1 MLAMKS
7 ETIILTRDQVRTVD
21 ALAISE
27 LAFPS
32 IVLMENAGKN
42 CADWMLTRFNDFRA
56 VVFCGVG
63 NNGGDGFAIA
73 RHLHNHGIDVRI
85 FVVGDLNKL
94 TPDAKT
100 NYGISSAMKLPC
112 MVLGSVDEINIA
124 CESLGTQDIVVD
136 ALLGTGFSGSVRE
149 PMSDVILDI
158 NNRKLKAVVAVDVP
172 SGLDCDSGKVG
183 NVAVKADATVT
194 FVAAKRGFEL
204 EQGPACVGDVIVA
217 DIGTPPSL
225 TRKVAGL

>member
-1 MLAMKS
+1 MEG

-42 CADWMLTRFNDFRA
+42 CADWILTRFDDFRA

-63 NNGGDGFAIA
+63 NNGGDGFVIA
-73 RHLHNHGIDVRI
+73 RHLHNHGINVRI
-85 FVVGDLNKL
+85 FVVGDLTKL

-100 NYGISSAMKLPC
+100 NYTVSSAMKLPYT
-112 MVLGSVDEINIA
+112 VLSSVAEINNA
-124 CESLGTQDIVVD
+124 CESLRTQDIVVD

-149 PMSDVILDI
+149 PMSCAIQAI
-158 NNRKLKAVVAVDVP
+158 NNVRLKAVVAVDVP

-183 NVAVKADATVT
+183 NVVVKADATVT

-204 EQGPACVGDVIVA
+204 EQGPDYVGEVVVV

-225 TRKVAGL
+225 TRKVAAL